1 MAFRIQP
8 EVMAEIRRLAADSPD
23 PRGLLSSFERLGN
36 ALPAAPSK
44 ELLSLLARVFEL
56 SDFLPRMLSSRPAL
70 VRRLER
76 VAAWKSEK
84 LLEQYLRESALAM
97 RGISGADDA
106 AFYRRLRLYKYRELA
121 RLMARD
127 LMLAA
132 DTEELGRELSHLAQ
146 AIVSAALERVRR
158 AMVAR
163 YGMPDDD
170 GFCVLGLGKLG
181 GEDLNF
187 SSDIDLLYVYQADG
201 QTQGGSSGSLSNAQF
216 YTKLSEGLGPQKA
229 WCRTER
235 WIGSRSCRPA
245 SAHPPDTHKG

>member
-84 LLEQYLRESALAM
+84 PLEQYLRESALAM
-97 RGISGADDA
+97 RGISWADDA
-106 AFYRRLRLYKYRELA
+106 ALYRRLRPF
-121 RLMARD
+121 
-127 LMLAA
+127 
-132 DTEELGRELSHLAQ
+132 Q
-146 AIVSAALERVRR
+146 
-158 AMVAR
+158 
-163 YGMPDDD
+163 
-170 GFCVLGLGKLG
+170 
-181 GEDLNF
+181 
-187 SSDIDLLYVYQADG
+187 
-201 QTQGGSSGSLSNAQF
+201 
-216 YTKLSEGLGPQKA
+216 
-229 WCRTER
+229 
-235 WIGSRSCRPA
+235 
-245 SAHPPDTHKG
+245 